1 MGGIELRRH
10 RVKILRPGGE
20 DEEGAFGTGEEALAL
35 GLFGD
40 GFLLEMDEGE
50 AAVDGDVLHVALAG
64 GDAGG
69 DEDGV
74 VLGSLDPRLAIML
87 PRLGVDVT
95 NLGAHVGRIREG
107 GVAIREALV
116 EGELPHACH
125 TMAEDLRLER
135 PAQQEEVA
143 EGRVAHATDGEA
155 QAALHELRH
164 ARLQDGP
171 PRVVMHI
178 RQHGL
183 QLVRCVQHRVVVVII
198 EQRLLLARERGVVA
212 RALRAGH
219 AVRVGGCCSQGR
231 LRHEHG
237 RIHAGR
243 GAGSGGR
250 GAGAERG
257 GVGVASR
264 RWLG

>member
-1 MGGIELRRH
+1 
-10 RVKILRPGGE
+10 
-20 DEEGAFGTGEEALAL
+20 
-35 GLFGD
+35 
-40 GFLLEMDEGE
+40 MDEGE
-50 AAVDGDVLHVALAG
+50 AAVDGDVLHIALAG
-64 GDAGG
+64 GNAGG

-74 VLGSLDPRLAIML
+74 VLGGLDPGLAIML

-95 NLGAHVGRIREG
+95 NLGAHVGWIREG
-107 GVAIREALV
+107 GIAVREALV

-125 TMAEDLRLER
+125 TMAEDLRLQR

-143 EGRVAHATDGEA
+143 EGRVAHASDGEA

-178 RQHGL
+178 GQHGL
-183 QLVRCVQHRVVVVII
+183 QLVRCVQHRVVVVVV
-198 EQRLLLARERGVVA
+198 EQRLPLTREGGIVA
-212 RALRAGH
+212 RALRVGH

-231 LRHEHG
+231 LRHGHG
-237 RIHAGR
+237 RIL
-243 GAGSGGR
+243 GGR
-250 GAGAERG
+250 GAGGGRRG
-257 GVGVASR
+257 GAGQGASDGGRGANGGGRRVGVASR